1 MSLTPTQIQEALT
14 WLQNTTDPAESDV
27 AANLL
32 VLLEDAKNALS
43 RWTDA
48 LDFLADLLADSH
60 LDRNYDHVTGYLWCL
75 QNLGLPIQDPSEAD
89 TYLSL
94 LAAGLVEIPR

>member
-1 MSLTPTQIQEALT
+1 MSLTATQIQEALT

-43 RWTDA
+43 RWMHA
-48 LDFLADLLADSH
+48 LDRLADMHADSDVDK
-60 LDRNYDHVTGYLWCL
+60 LDDLVTGYLWCL
-75 QNLGLPIQDPSEAD
+75 QNLGLPIQNPSEAD
-89 TYLSL
+89 TYLSRL
-94 LAAGLVEIPR
+94 VAGLVEIPR